1 MAAAARAFAVA
12 LLALGWALS
21 VAADNVTTS
30 SWSFPAPAAPP
41 PAVWQRGHA
50 TFYGGAD
57 ASGTMGIY
65 L

>member
-1 MAAAARAFAVA
+1 MAAVKAFAVA

-30 SWSFPAPAAPP
+30 SSSFPSPPPPP

-57 ASGTMGIY
+57 ASGTMGN
-65 L
+65 

>member
-1 MAAAARAFAVA
+1 MAAVRAFAVA
-12 LLALGWALS
+12 LLALSWALA

-30 SWSFPAPAAPP
+30 SSSSPAPP

-57 ASGTMGIY
+57 ASGTMGN
-65 L
+65 

>member
-1 MAAAARAFAVA
+1 MAAVRAFAVA

-30 SWSFPAPAAPP
+30 SSSSPAPP

-57 ASGTMGIY
+57 ASGTMGN
-65 L
+65 

>member
-1 MAAAARAFAVA
+1 MAAVRAFAVA
-12 LLALGWALS
+12 LLALSWALA

-30 SWSFPAPAAPP
+30 SSSSPAAA